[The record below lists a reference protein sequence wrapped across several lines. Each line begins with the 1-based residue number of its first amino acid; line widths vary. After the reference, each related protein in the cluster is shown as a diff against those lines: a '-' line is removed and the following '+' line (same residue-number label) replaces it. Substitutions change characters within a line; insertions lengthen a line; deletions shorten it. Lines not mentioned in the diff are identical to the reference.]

1 MLPSQYGGGKE
12 PQVTSRNVGR
22 ITSDLIIRIEID
34 TNTNYYFVTT
44 ISQMQN
50 NWKMVLDLGLEIDVQ
65 KDGIKESST
74 CSFTTDQATSKA
86 GRILNENR
94 CISLLFLLLPD
105 SANAKALK
113 FCNQVS
119 AIRGILFYS
128 LYYVSNI

>member
-1 MLPSQYGGGKE
+1 
-12 PQVTSRNVGR
+12 
-22 ITSDLIIRIEID
+22 
-34 TNTNYYFVTT
+34 
-44 ISQMQN
+44 
-50 NWKMVLDLGLEIDVQ
+50 MVLDLGLEIDVQ

-74 CSFTTDQATSKA
+74 CSFTTDEATSKA

-119 AIRGILFYS
+119 AIREM
-128 LYYVSNI
+128 LYYLIFSVKCRPVVPGCAGCAMAHPDFG

>member
-1 MLPSQYGGGKE
+1 MH
-12 PQVTSRNVGR
+12 
-22 ITSDLIIRIEID
+22 
-34 TNTNYYFVTT
+34 
-44 ISQMQN
+44 N

-74 CSFTTDQATSKA
+74 CSFTTDEATSKA

-119 AIRGILFYS
+119 AIRGILF
-128 LYYVSNI
+128 

>member
-1 MLPSQYGGGKE
+1 
-12 PQVTSRNVGR
+12 
-22 ITSDLIIRIEID
+22 
-34 TNTNYYFVTT
+34 
-44 ISQMQN
+44 MQN
-50 NWKMVLDLGLEIDVQ
+50 NWKMVLDLGLEIDVL

-74 CSFTTDQATSKA
+74 CSFTTDEATSKA

>member
-1 MLPSQYGGGKE
+1 MPLAAQHFLEK
-12 PQVTSRNVGR
+12 N
-22 ITSDLIIRIEID
+22 IIEIAPLAYMRGRTLND
-34 TNTNYYFVTT
+34 AFIILDEAQNTT

-50 NWKMVLDLGLEIDVQ
+50 NWKMFLDLGLEIDVQ

-74 CSFTTDQATSKA
+74 CSFTTDEATSKA

-113 FCNQVS
+113 FCTQVS
-119 AIRGILFYS
+119 AIRGILF
-128 LYYVSNI
+128 